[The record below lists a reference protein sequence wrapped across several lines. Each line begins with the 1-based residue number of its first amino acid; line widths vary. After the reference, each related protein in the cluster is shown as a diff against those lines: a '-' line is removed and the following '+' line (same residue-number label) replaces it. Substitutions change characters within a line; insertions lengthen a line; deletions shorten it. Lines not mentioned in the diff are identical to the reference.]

1 MTITLTCP
9 SCGKEWRFNDDMGG
23 KQGTCSCGAVIDIP
37 VASAPSPFQN
47 ISAEPPMGQP
57 PAAQMPPMGQ
67 PPAAQMP
74 PMGQPPA
81 PQMPPVVQPPAPQMP
96 PMGQPPAP
104 QMPPMGQPAAPQMPP
119 MGQPAA
125 PQMPPMGQPPM
136 GQPPMGQ
143 PPMGQPPMGQPPGV
157 AGNPFTPNVQ
167 MSSGGFSTLNF
178 IGHQLFFWAQIGL
191 ITGAALILINSI
203 MLFAGEGEGTL
214 NDVGIYI
221 AGGASIPCL
230 VGLGFWIGFPKQAQC
245 FGLILTT
252 FITTTAGILLL
263 SIAFLGEVRGIVLPI
278 IGFLAYFTAGVFLYL
293 SIMKICKNYSRQD
306 VNTLATAGFALNI
319 VAGVVYTFVI
329 IALSNGWF
337 PNSFGGAQAVFGV
350 YFLLMSG
357 VLAGISAVNMLTFQ
371 RLKRTFQNR

>member
-9 SCGKEWRFNDDMGG
+9 SCGKEYSFSDDMGG

-37 VASAPSPFQN
+37 VAAAPSPFQN
-47 ISAEPPMGQP
+47 ILAEPPMG
-57 PAAQMPPMGQ
+57 
-67 PPAAQMP
+67 
-74 PMGQPPA
+74 
-81 PQMPPVVQPPAPQMP
+81 QPPAPQMP

-104 QMPPMGQPAAPQMPP
+104 QMPPMGQPP
-119 MGQPAA
+119 A
-125 PQMPPMGQPPM
+125 PQMPPMGQPPAPQM
-136 GQPPMGQ
+136 PPMGQ
-143 PPMGQPPMGQPPGV
+143 PPAPQMPPPQQMPPMGQPTVQETPSVVG
-157 AGNPFTPNVQ
+157 PPSTPNVHI
-167 MSSGGFSTLNF
+167 SSGGFSTLNF
-178 IGHQLFFWAQIGL
+178 IGHQLFFWAQIGF
-191 ITGAALILINSI
+191 ITGAVLILINSI

-214 NDVGIYI
+214 NDVGVYI

-252 FITTTAGILLL
+252 FITTTASVLLL
-263 SIAFLGEVRGIVLPI
+263 SIAFLGEVGSVVLLI

-306 VNTLATAGFALNI
+306 VNTLVTTGFVLNI
-319 VAGVVYTFVI
+319 VAGVVYTFVL

-337 PNSFGGAQAVFGV
+337 PNSIGGAQAVVGI
-350 YFLLMSG
+350 YFLLLSG
-357 VLAGISAVNMLTFQ
+357 LLGGISAVNMLTFQ

>member
-9 SCGKEWRFNDDMGG
+9 SCGKEYSFSDDMGG
-23 KQGTCSCGAVIDIP
+23 KQGTCSCGAIIDIP

-57 PAAQMPPMGQ
+57 PAP
-67 PPAAQMP
+67 QMP

-96 PMGQPPAP
+96 PVGQPPAP
-104 QMPPMGQPAAPQMPP
+104 QMPPMGQPAAPQMLPP

-125 PQMPPMGQPPM
+125 PQM
-136 GQPPMGQ
+136 

-167 MSSGGFSTLNF
+167 ISSGGFSTLNF

-221 AGGASIPCL
+221 AGGTSIPCL

-306 VNTLATAGFALNI
+306 VNRLAMAGFALNI
-319 VAGVVYTFVI
+319 VAGVVYTFVL

-337 PNSFGGAQAVFGV
+337 PNSIGGAQAVFGV

-357 VLAGISAVNMLTFQ
+357 VL
-371 RLKRTFQNR
+371 

>member
-9 SCGKEWRFNDDMGG
+9 SCGKEYSFSDDMGG

-47 ISAEPPMGQP
+47 IPAEPPMG
-57 PAAQMPPMGQ
+57 
-67 PPAAQMP
+67 
-74 PMGQPPA
+74 
-81 PQMPPVVQPPAPQMP
+81 QPPAPQMP

-104 QMPPMGQPAAPQMPP
+104 QMPPMGQPPAPQMPPPQQMPP
-119 MGQPAA
+119 MGQPTVQET
-125 PQMPPMGQPPM
+125 PSVVGPPS
-136 GQPPMGQ
+136 
-143 PPMGQPPMGQPPGV
+143 
-157 AGNPFTPNVQ
+157 TPNVHI
-167 MSSGGFSTLNF
+167 SSGGFSTLNF
-178 IGHQLFFWAQIGL
+178 IGHQLFFWAQIGF
-191 ITGAALILINSI
+191 ITGAVLILINSI

-214 NDVGIYI
+214 NDVGVYI

-252 FITTTAGILLL
+252 FITTTASVLLL
-263 SIAFLGEVRGIVLPI
+263 SIAFLGEVGSVVLLI

-306 VNTLATAGFALNI
+306 VNTSATTGFVLNI
-319 VAGVVYTFVI
+319 VAGVVYTFVL

-337 PNSFGGAQAVFGV
+337 PNSIGGAQAVVGI
-350 YFLLMSG
+350 YFLLLSG
-357 VLAGISAVNMLTFQ
+357 LLGGISAVNMLTFQ